1 MIITHLM
8 PMCVSI
14 FMVIGL
20 ILLGIAT
27 PTESAAFGVLGVLV
41 VAAGFRGLS
50 WAAIYK
56 SLRGT
61 LKVTG
66 MVLLIVVASSTFS
79 QLLAFSGATSGM
91 ISVVNG
97 LEWSPVMVISAM
109 FAILLFMGM
118 FMEQVSIMMLTIPI
132 FFPVAHALGFDLIWF
147 GIIMLL
153 ALEMSGITPP
163 FGLNLFVLLGVAPA
177 GTTMK
182 EVAVSGFPY
191 LLCGLLLFVF
201 MVLFPSIALFLPSLM
216 GG

>member
-1 MIITHLM
+1 
-8 PMCVSI
+8 
-14 FMVIGL
+14 
-20 ILLGIAT
+20 
-27 PTESAAFGVLGVLV
+27 
-41 VAAGFRGLS
+41 
-50 WAAIYK
+50 
-56 SLRGT
+56 
-61 LKVTG
+61 
-66 MVLLIVVASSTFS
+66 
-79 QLLAFSGATSGM
+79 
-91 ISVVNG
+91 
-97 LEWSPVMVISAM
+97 MVISAM

-216 GG
+216 RG